1 MTELR
6 PLDNTT
12 PQTLS
17 EPTPGLAEEVAAA
30 WRSLPF
36 KAPLLTL
43 GTAWIALFVF
53 LGNSTFGYIDS
64 PSLFGW
70 LAYAYSLSQDDELGK
85 YVPFIVAVLC
95 WRNKDELLA
104 CPKAPWAG
112 GIALVGFAL
121 LLHLLGFLVQQT
133 RLSVVGFY
141 VGIYGLIGTI
151 WGWRMLKAIFFPF
164 FLFAFCVPL
173 GTLAETITFPLRVV
187 ATNITTWTSQH
198 LLGVTVIQS
207 GNKILDAQGAF
218 QYEVAAACG
227 GLRSLTA
234 TLALASIYAFITLER
249 PWRRALM
256 ILSALPLAVAGNV
269 LRLTMI
275 ILAAEAFGQKAGM
288 WVHDNSILSLLPY
301 VPAFLGLGALG
312 ALLRERSPASTTP
325 PSSSSP
331 PPEPAPL
338 TL

>member
-1 MTELR
+1 M
-6 PLDNTT
+6 
-12 PQTLS
+12 
-17 EPTPGLAEEVAAA
+17 VA
-30 WRSLPF
+30 
-36 KAPLLTL
+36 
-43 GTAWIALFVF
+43 
-53 LGNSTFGYIDS
+53 
-64 PSLFGW
+64 
-70 LAYAYSLSQDDELGK
+70 
-85 YVPFIVAVLC
+85 
-95 WRNKDELLA
+95 
-104 CPKAPWAG
+104 
-112 GIALVGFAL
+112 AL

-133 RLSVVGFY
+133 RLSVVSFY
-141 VGIYGLIGTI
+141 LGIYGLIGTI

-173 GTLAETITFPLRVV
+173 GTLAETITFPLRIV
-187 ATNITTWTSQH
+187 ATNITTWVSQH

-207 GNKILDAQGAF
+207 GNKILDAQGLF

-249 PWRRALM
+249 PWRRAVM

-312 ALLRERSPASTTP
+312 ALLRESPP
-325 PSSSSP
+325 QSSP
-331 PPEPAPL
+331 PPTNPPAQPAPQPL
-338 TL
+338 